1 MCAPLCQDRGAFG
14 KIALHGYLYRKPM
27 AVLAASG
34 GDDHATLTLG
44 YDFDGTDAGYPF
56 LLRVNV
62 TYSLHAADLVHGRPT
77 RFGVTTS
84 VRNTMAA
91 RPRPYFNS
99 WHSYFKVADIS
110 RTSLELDGCSRW
122 NHIRV
127 PHGQSPAQA
136 PAQAQTLP
144 QAPALTL
151 TLTLTLTLPQP

>member
-1 MCAPLCQDRGAFG
+1 
-14 KIALHGYLYRKPM
+14 M

-62 TYSLHAADLVHGRPT
+62 TYSLHAADAAHGRPA

-84 VRNTMAA
+84 VRNAMAA
-91 RPRPYFNS
+91 QPLPYSNS

-110 RTSLELDGCSRW
+110 RTSLELDACSRW

-127 PHGQSPAQA
+127 PHGESPAQTQA
-136 PAQAQTLP
+136 QTQAQTLALAL
-144 QAPALTL
+144 APAPTPN
-151 TLTLTLTLPQP
+151 PQPPTPNPDLKSRQSPATKSKPQQR

>member
-1 MCAPLCQDRGAFG
+1 MRAALCQDRGAFG

-62 TYSLHAADLVHGRPT
+62 TYSLHAADAAHGRPA

-84 VRNTMAA
+84 VRNAMVAQ
-91 RPRPYFNS
+91 PLPYFNS

-110 RTSLELDGCSRW
+110 RTSLALDACSRW

-127 PHGQSPAQA
+127 PHGQSPTH
-136 PAQAQTLP
+136 AQT
-144 QAPALTL
+144 QALSYPK
-151 TLTLTLTLPQP
+151 P

>member
-1 MCAPLCQDRGAFG
+1 
-14 KIALHGYLYRKPM
+14 M

-34 GDDHATLTLG
+34 GDDQATLTLG

-56 LLRVNV
+56 LLSVNV
-62 TYSLHAADLVHGRPT
+62 TYRLHAADAAHGRPA

-84 VRNTMAA
+84 VRNAMAA
-91 RPRPYFNS
+91 RPLPYFNS

-127 PHGQSPAQA
+127 PHGQSPTH
-136 PAQAQTLP
+136 AQT
-144 QAPALTL
+144 
-151 TLTLTLTLPQP
+151 QPSSYPKP